1 MCMKRQTWVS
11 MVPEK
16 NTFRLEGAGML
27 SFGSKVTEK
36 ERTFTS
42 YQKLPFGSGDDP
54 DKLFFHQALN

>member
-1 MCMKRQTWVS
+1 MYMKAIGHTRVS

-16 NTFRLEGAGML
+16 NTFRLEGAAML

-36 ERTFTS
+36 ERIYTS

-54 DKLFFHQALN
+54 DKLFFTKH